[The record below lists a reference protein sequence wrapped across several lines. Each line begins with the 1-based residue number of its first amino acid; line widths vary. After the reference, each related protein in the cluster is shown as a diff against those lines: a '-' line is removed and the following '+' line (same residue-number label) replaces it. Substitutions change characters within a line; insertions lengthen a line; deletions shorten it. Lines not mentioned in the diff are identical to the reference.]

1 MRTGSLAPLFPAE
14 VVTTLTW
21 LVSRH
26 DICRGGH
33 DLMTR
38 RMTRR
43 IAWLIVIGSCVIA
56 LPLTSAPALA
66 HHSIA
71 GMYDSSKEA
80 TVDGVITQFRFVSP
94 HPSIE
99 LKDTRTG
106 QAWQVELDNRR
117 EFEDIGV
124 TADTL
129 KPGDRVIIVG
139 SLGRREANRMY
150 ARRLNR
156 PADGFGFEES
166 GSRPRLSGRAR

>member
-1 MRTGSLAPLFPAE
+1 MRTGSRALRFPAE
-14 VVTTLTW
+14 VATKLTS
-21 LVSRH
+21 LVYRH
-26 DICRGGH
+26 DICRGGL
-33 DLMTR
+33 DLR
-38 RMTRR
+38 TRR
-43 IAWLIVIGSCVIA
+43 IAWLIVIGSCAIA
-56 LPLTSAPALA
+56 LPLTRAHALA

-150 ARRLNR
+150 GRRLNR

>member
-1 MRTGSLAPLFPAE
+1 
-14 VVTTLTW
+14 
-21 LVSRH
+21 
-26 DICRGGH
+26 
-33 DLMTR
+33 MTR
-38 RMTRR
+38 R
-43 IAWLIVIGSCVIA
+43 SIA
-56 LPLTSAPALA
+56 LMFAAGVTLAGTSAMA

-71 GMYDSSKEA
+71 GMYDSSKAA

-94 HPSIE
+94 HPYIE
-99 LKDTRTG
+99 LKDARTG
-106 QAWQVELDNRR
+106 QVWQVELDNRR

-150 ARRLNR
+150 ARRLTR

-166 GSRPRLSGRAR
+166 GSRPRLSVRAR